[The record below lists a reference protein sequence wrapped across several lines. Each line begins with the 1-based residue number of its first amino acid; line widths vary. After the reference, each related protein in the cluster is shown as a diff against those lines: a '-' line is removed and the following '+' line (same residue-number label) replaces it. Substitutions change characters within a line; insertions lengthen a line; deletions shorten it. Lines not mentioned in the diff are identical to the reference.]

1 MPQIRNAQAARAA
14 TAPATTAPAAPR
26 NLPTLQFLIGTNIPF
41 MRYRRIAYMFSGTLI
56 LATAVWLVMH
66 GGPRYSVDFTGGT
79 LIQIRTPGHVLQ
91 ADQVRQALDAGGFR
105 GFELQQ
111 MAGANKDEFLLR
123 LKEQGG
129 QDPFPQI
136 QRAIESR
143 FAGTPVERR
152 RTEAVGP
159 RVGNELRVKAIWA
172 VLGSLAGIL
181 LYVGVRY
188 EFKFALGAV
197 VALFHDV
204 FITLGMLCFT
214 GREVSLTVVAAL
226 LTIAGYSIND
236 TIVVFDRIRER
247 NKALRKEK
255 HSRVMDIAVNE
266 TLSRTV
272 ITSLTV
278 FMCALAL
285 FIWGGEVLRDFSFA
299 MLVGVGFGTYSSVF
313 VASALALDIWIA
325 LDRRKGIKAE

>member
-14 TAPATTAPAAPR
+14 TAPATTPSAAPR

-41 MRYRRIAYMFSGTLI
+41 MRQRRIAYLFSGALI
-56 LATAVWLVMH
+56 VATAVWLVIH

-79 LIQIRTPGHVLQ
+79 LIRARTTQVLP
-91 ADQVRQALDAGGFR
+91 ADQVRQALDAAGFH
-105 GFELQQ
+105 GYELQQ

-136 QRAIESR
+136 QNAIQSR
-143 FAGTPVERR
+143 FAGVQVERR
-152 RTEAVGP
+152 GTEAVGP
-159 RVGNELRVKAIWA
+159 RVGSELRQKAVWA

-181 LYVGVRY
+181 LYVGIRY

-278 FMCALAL
+278 FLCALAL